1 MAKAPNHMVSLG
13 PDMLEAPDG
22 RIFVDAGTC
31 EVTDLT
37 ALKMVHF
44 GTDTVRQLYR
54 GSIKPGVLDLFESRD
69 VVEFAGYDWMPGRTG
84 RSSGYQFRLQNADLG
99 LILLIKS
106 FHVDED
112 NEGPHLKIEVSPH
125 CIKAHTPAQLQQL
138 LDILA
143 SDVLSDSV
151 ASGTAIHIA
160 LDFQGWEPPADFEA
174 RLHCRSKRVASV
186 QGIQSLDWDSESATY
201 GRGQSWR
208 FGAANGLQMALYNKS
223 QEAKAHDKL
232 DMWQHNWEQSGQ
244 YDPEKPV
251 WRLEMRFHH
260 SVVRQFSEGTVDTET
275 GEAFDF
281 DSYYGLVDH
290 RDGLWRY
297 ALRQF
302 KFLARPGWFD
312 PVWTVLGRQKLCDD
326 EYQVDYKRYH
336 KTAAGFSGKNVELLL
351 GNFISCAARMR
362 LTFEQ
367 TWRAL
372 HALPVYDLIHDHY
385 NNKGKTSS
393 EIQAHVLKLLKERV
407 VRYGKAV

>member
-37 ALKMVHF
+37 DFKMVHF

-54 GSIKPGVLDLFESRD
+54 GTIKPGVLDLFESRD
-69 VVEFAGYDWMPGRTG
+69 MVEFAGYDWMPGRTG

-312 PVWTVLGRQKLCDD
+312 PVWTVLSRQKLCDD
-326 EYQVDYKRYH
+326 EYHVDYKRYH

-372 HALPVYDLIHDHY
+372 HALPVYDLIRDHY
-385 NNKGKTSS
+385 LNKGKSS
-393 EIQAHVLKLLKERV
+393 TEIQAHVLKLLKERV